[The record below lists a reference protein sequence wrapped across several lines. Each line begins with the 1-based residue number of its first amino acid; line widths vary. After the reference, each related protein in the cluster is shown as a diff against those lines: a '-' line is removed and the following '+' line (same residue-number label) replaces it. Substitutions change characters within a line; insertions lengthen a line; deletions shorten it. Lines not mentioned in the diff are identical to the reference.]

1 MHGRAPQKGAAR
13 PLPVLLVIA
22 DQPDASEP
30 CRIYDIAGWQGRTV
44 HFEAETVI
52 TRFTIEAQ

>member
-1 MHGRAPQKGAAR
+1 M
-13 PLPVLLVIA
+13 VIA
-22 DQPDASEP
+22 DRRDFSEP

-52 TRFTIEAQ
+52 TRFTLEER